1 MAIQTSPRAVARAIA
16 LLFLLTIIGGVF
28 AQGLVAERL
37 INFRDAAVTADNI
50 LAHKGLFQVGF
61 TVYLIEMACNVATAA
76 LWYVLLRPVSRPVAL
91 TAAFIDLTGCII
103 KTFAR
108 VLYIAPLWVLG
119 SASTPGSLVNQALHG
134 FTPEQLQ
141 SIALVLLRAN
151 DTGAATAMAFFGFS
165 GVLNGYLIFR
175 STFLPRW
182 LGVLGMMCGF
192 CWLLFLYPPLGRGAF
207 GITAI
212 FGLLSSVVMIVWLLV
227 KGVDVAKWNAKAGVS
242 TSQNRER

>member
-1 MAIQTSPRAVARAIA
+1 MAIQTSPRTVARAIA

-28 AQGLVAERL
+28 AQGLVADRL
-37 INFRDAAVTADNI
+37 INFRDATATADNI
-50 LAHKGLFQVGF
+50 LAHRGLFQIGF
-61 TVYLIEMACNVATAA
+61 TVYLIEMAGNVATAA

-91 TAAFIDLTGCII
+91 TAAFLDLTACIV

-108 VLYIAPLWVLG
+108 VLFIAPLWVLG
-119 SASTPGSLVNQALHG
+119 AASSNLANQALHG
-134 FTPEQLQ
+134 FTSEQVQ
-141 SIALVLLRAN
+141 SLALVLLRVN

-182 LGVLGMMCGF
+182 LGVLGMICGC

-212 FGLLSSVVMIVWLLV
+212 FGLLTSVVMIGWLLV
-227 KGVDVAKWNAKAGVS
+227 KGVDVAKWNEQAK
-242 TSQNRER
+242 